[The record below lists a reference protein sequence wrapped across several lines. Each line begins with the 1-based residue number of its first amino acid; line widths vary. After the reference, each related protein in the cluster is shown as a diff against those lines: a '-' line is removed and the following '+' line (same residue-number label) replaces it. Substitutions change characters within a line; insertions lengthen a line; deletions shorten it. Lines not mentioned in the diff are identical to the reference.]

1 MFPRRLA
8 PLPLALAL
16 ATVATSAHADRRL
29 AGLAEGAPADEATFL
44 ASAGS
49 VEEQSRSVP
58 EGAPRVDEPPMGTS
72 QASALTPTR
81 EHGPFASLS
90 ASMGM
95 MWLNW
100 DDDSSSVSGAGV
112 GIHGKLG
119 YAVGIVSLF
128 AEFNYLTTM
137 SASTD
142 GFGTLGLE
150 DLSFDFRSM
159 GLGLALV
166 ADVGYVSAT
175 WLLDARATATG
186 TERAAREPYKEDA
199 SGHGARLDAVY
210 LLKAPSGMGVGV
222 GPYFQWV
229 SLTTDNEENDSL
241 TGYSYGLTLNA
252 SFY

>member
-1 MFPRRLA
+1 MFPLRLA
-8 PLPLALAL
+8 SLPLTVAI
-16 ATVATSAHADRRL
+16 ATVATSAAADRP
-29 AGLAEGAPADEATFL
+29 AEMASTDGAPSL

-49 VEEQSRSVP
+49 VDAQARTMT
-58 EGAPRVDEPPMGTS
+58 EGAPRVDEPPTS
-72 QASALTPTR
+72 AQTSFLTRTR

-100 DDDSSSVSGAGV
+100 DDDSSSVSGAGA
-112 GIHGKLG
+112 GIHAKLG
-119 YAVGIVSLF
+119 YSVGMVSLF
-128 AEFNYLTTM
+128 GEFNYLTTM
-137 SASTD
+137 SASTE

-150 DLSFDFRSM
+150 ELSFDFRSM
-159 GLGLALV
+159 GLGAALV

-186 TERAAREPYKEDA
+186 TLRVPRESYKKDA

-210 LLKAPSGMGVGV
+210 LLKSPSGLGAGV

-229 SLTTDNEENDSL
+229 SVTTEDAEEKSL
-241 TGYSYGLTLNA
+241 TGYAYGLALNA